1 MAARGMF
8 AVAGF
13 ALVAGIAGAGARADH
28 DSAQGN
34 GSALDAWSQATGA
47 DAPTLITAEDGATQ
61 LVWTGA
67 ASLDLYARDATG
79 GELLTPLTSGAFYAL
94 GVQGDWRGE
103 TQEGERSWA
112 QIATTLSNDPALLPG
127 TAQLGSF
134 QAGHATRDWRLTVG
148 DVSVLHSN
156 LGTSTS
162 LRGWN
167 MRQRSEASSLSVAAG
182 VISPSWESLA
192 DPAQRTQPLRNAVA
206 FRVGKPLTANAV
218 AFGTLQAFDDGSA
231 VGSDAAVSD
240 AAVPL
245 PASGHSAT
253 VGLNLRRGRFTL
265 QTEVGGSR
273 LKEQDAA
280 YEPGAAVLID
290 AAWHWPAILLRA
302 GHRDFSSH
310 FATLSTTALPGLRE
324 TYGNAAWSI
333 TPTTT
338 VSLDLRDMLDRNAGE
353 IPPPPGDP
361 LALPTTQPARTR
373 AVTLQAT
380 TAPARLPGASLT
392 VAASR
397 SLGANPDGGRNDL
410 DSLSTSL
417 AYTRAQWNAMLG
429 YQLSQAETGAMPTTN
444 STLHGVSAA
453 LGRDHANFLPGWGLS
468 AQLRAQLQRQE
479 IDGSA
484 GSRLAGIELR
494 LQLRN
499 DPWGSVALTGSLA
512 HGRDPNGTRLQ
523 QHALRLDAER
533 QLAKR
538 AALRVYAAFNDN
550 FPDTPQIAYSE
561 RVAGAQISYR
571 F

>member
-1 MAARGMF
+1 MF

-13 ALVAGIAGAGARADH
+13 ALVAGIAGAGARASPDT
-28 DSAQGN
+28 AQGN
-34 GSALDAWSQATGA
+34 DSALDTWSDATGA
-47 DAPTLITAEDGATQ
+47 DAPTLITTEHGTTQ

-79 GELLTPLTSGAFYAL
+79 GELLTPFASGAFYAL

-103 TQEGERSWA
+103 PQEGERSWA
-112 QIATTLSNDPALLPG
+112 QITTTLSNDPALLPG
-127 TAQLGSF
+127 TAQLASF

-167 MRQRSEASSLSVAAG
+167 MRQRSEAGSLSVAAG

-218 AFGTLQAFDDGSA
+218 AFGTLQAFDDSSP
-231 VGSDAAVSD
+231 VGSDVAVSD

-253 VGLNLRRGRFTL
+253 LGLNLRRGRFTL
-265 QTEVGGSR
+265 QTEVGASR
-273 LKEQDAA
+273 LKEQDAT
-280 YEPGAAVLID
+280 YEPGAAMLID
-290 AAWHWPAILLRA
+290 AAWHLPAILLRA
-302 GHRDFSSH
+302 GHRDFSSD

-361 LALPTTQPARTR
+361 LAIPTTQPARTR

-392 VAASR
+392 LAASR
-397 SLGANPDGGRNDL
+397 SLGVNPDGGRNNL
-410 DSLSTSL
+410 HSMSASA
-417 AYTRAQWNAMLG
+417 AYTRAQWNATLG
-429 YQLSQAETGAMPTTN
+429 YQLSRAETGPMPATN

-453 LGRDHANFLPGWGLS
+453 LAREHANLLPGWHLS
-468 AQLRAQLQRQE
+468 TLLRTQLQQQDIE
-479 IDGSA
+479 GGA

-499 DPWGSVALTGSLA
+499 EPWGSVALTGSLA
-512 HGRDPNGTRLQ
+512 HGRDSSGAKLQ
-523 QHALRLDAER
+523 QHALRIDAER
-533 QLAKR
+533 PLDKR
-538 AALRVYAAFNDN
+538 AALRVYAAHNDN
-550 FPDTPQIAYSE
+550 FPDMPQIAYSE
-561 RVAGAQISYR
+561 TVAGAQINYR